1 MPDNRLR
8 GRTDSYG
15 GKERYTMADGIG
27 RLSVLIVEDET
38 IVALDVAERLR
49 SLGYEQVETVSSGEK
64 AIEFIERRVPDLV
77 LMDIL
82 LSGAMDG
89 IETAQMIQD
98 RYRIPIIYVS
108 AYSDTRTLERA
119 KTTHPFG
126 YITKPFNTRE
136 LHTAIEIALYT
147 HRMER
152 MLEDSRELLSI
163 TLANIAD
170 GVVTADPGGKIL
182 FMNDAAASLVG
193 GTAESLAERSLFAV
207 ISEAGGAAA
216 GHDAR
221 QLAEDA
227 VRTGKRISGRLTLSG
242 NGQDEMPVECIVS
255 PLSDHHSGVVTGIV
269 VVLKD
274 LSEELEVREMQA
286 RLAAI
291 VESSQN
297 AIIGLSPSGLVE
309 SWNRG
314 AEQLFGYPA
323 EEILGERF
331 SRLAPAGQADELPAL
346 LERVCNGS
354 QVDTFETVRRHRNGT
369 LIETSL
375 SISPITAENGGIIGI
390 SVIAR
395 DIGERKMLERE
406 MMQIAVR
413 ERQSIGQEL
422 HDNLGQQL
430 TGILFRVGALK
441 SMLVKNVS
449 KKETGLVEDIAGLLR
464 SALEFCRNLSRG
476 LLPVSMQPDGM
487 ADALAQFADH
497 VESVYRIPVRVE
509 IQPEAAVTEMLTAT
523 HLFAIAR
530 EAVINAVKHGSPS
543 SISISFVRGPSE
555 LRLSVRDDGTG
566 FRAGKSGGLG
576 LKIMQYRSNMI
587 GGHLEVDCAPEGG
600 TVVVCRV
607 PVQGSVRVRGGETPE
622 TRDKGSE

>member
-1 MPDNRLR
+1 M
-8 GRTDSYG
+8 TDGNG
-15 GKERYTMADGIG
+15 G
-27 RLSVLIVEDET
+27 LSILVVEDET
-38 IVALDVAERLR
+38 IVALDVAARLR
-49 SLGYEQVETVSSGEK
+49 SFGYDPVEIVESGEE
-64 AIEFIERRVPDLV
+64 ALESIERHAPDLV
-77 LMDIL
+77 LMDIM

-89 IETAQMIQD
+89 IETAQLIQD
-98 RYRIPIIYVS
+98 RYRIPVIYVS
-108 AYSDTRTLERA
+108 AISDTLTLERA

-170 GVVTADPGGKIL
+170 GVVTTDPEGRIL
-182 FMNDAAASLVG
+182 FMNDAAASLFG
-193 GTAESLAERSLFAV
+193 GTAESFAERTLFSVIAEACGQDGTSSHHAQKLAEN
-207 ISEAGGAAA
+207 
-216 GHDAR
+216 
-221 QLAEDA
+221 A
-227 VRTGKRISGRLTLSG
+227 VRTGKRMSMRCTLSG
-242 NGQDEMPVECIVS
+242 GGRGAVPIECIVS
-255 PLSDHHSGVVTGIV
+255 PLSDRHSGTVTGIV
-269 VVLKD
+269 IVLKD

-297 AIIGLSPSGLVE
+297 AIIGLSPAGLVE

-323 EEILGERF
+323 EEMLGERF
-331 SRLAPAGQADELPAL
+331 SRLVPDGQADELPAL
-346 LERVCNGS
+346 LERVCRGS
-354 QVDTFETVRRHRNGT
+354 QVDTFETVCRHRNGT
-369 LIETSL
+369 PIETSL
-375 SISPITAENGGIIGI
+375 SISPITAGDGGIIGI

-395 DIGERKMLERE
+395 DVGERKMLERE
-406 MMQIAVR
+406 VMEIAAR

-441 SMLVKNVS
+441 SMLSKNAS

-476 LLPVSMQPDGM
+476 LLPVSMQPAGV
-487 ADALAQFADH
+487 ADALAQFVDH
-497 VESVYRIPVRVE
+497 VESVYRIPIRVE
-509 IQPEAAVTEMLTAT
+509 IQPEAVVTETLTAT

-530 EAVINAVKHGSPS
+530 EAVMNAVKHGSPS
-543 SISISFVRGPSE
+543 SIAISLVRGPSE

-566 FRAGKSGGLG
+566 IRTGKTGGLG

-587 GGHLEVDCAPEGG
+587 GGHLEVECPEEGG

-607 PVQGSVRVRGGETPE
+607 PVPE
-622 TRDKGSE
+622 TART